1 MRNMPN
7 SSPIIK
13 ISQDIFLRH
22 NHINRLSY
30 SKQAHLIF
38 LQPLFCD
45 VKTYLSQKSATK
57 KSRKNSMC
65 HKLSHGIRYFVS

>member
-30 SKQAHLIF
+30 SKQASWIF
-38 LQPLFCD
+38 L
-45 VKTYLSQKSATK
+45 
-57 KSRKNSMC
+57 
-65 HKLSHGIRYFVS
+65 

>member
-30 SKQAHLIF
+30 SKQA
-38 LQPLFCD
+38 
-45 VKTYLSQKSATK
+45 